1 VLALRFAVERETAAS
16 LRYYGL
22 ALAASGA
29 LGFAANVAPTN
40 WTITHC
46 DAIASNSLAG
56 GVFAGLALALAA
68 KLQPLRPMMRG
79 LAVAVSGTLALA
91 VALALDPRCLHGP
104 FVRVDPAIWP
114 MWLDDVREMRPLLP
128 LFRVN
133 PLTVAAIAAFPAAA
147 LLATGALLAQADL
160 RREFGL
166 WAAAA
171 AFITAAFTTVAA
183 IRGFSYAIWLGMPLV
198 AALAPRLFALLRLR
212 VLSARV
218 VASLMLTPMAL
229 SSGAITIADANGLR
243 DTDSFA
249 RPESRHCIASAS
261 YAPLT
266 RLPPGLVVT
275 DVSHGPYLLALTPH
289 SVMSAPYHR
298 LGHGIGIAHKALA
311 SPPDMARRL
320 LAEAK
325 VDYVMICGPRP
336 PDGLPEP
343 ARSRSL
349 WGALQTGAVPGWLE
363 PVPGMQP
370 FAVYRVRS

>member
-1 VLALRFAVERETAAS
+1 
-16 LRYYGL
+16 
-22 ALAASGA
+22 
-29 LGFAANVAPTN
+29 VAPTN

-133 PLTVAAIAAFPAAA
+133 PLTAAAIAAFPAAA

-212 VLSARV
+212 VLPDRV

-229 SSGAITIADANGLR
+229 ASGAITIADANGLR

-275 DVSHGPYLLALTPH
+275 DVSYGPYLLALTPH
-289 SVMSAPYHR
+289 SVMSAPTTGWAMASASRTRRWPRHR
-298 LGHGIGIAHKALA
+298 TWPAA
-311 SPPDMARRL
+311 SWPKP
-320 LAEAK
+320 K
-325 VDYVMICGPRP
+325 
-336 PDGLPEP
+336 
-343 ARSRSL
+343 
-349 WGALQTGAVPGWLE
+349 WTT
-363 PVPGMQP
+363 
-370 FAVYRVRS
+370 

>member
-1 VLALRFAVERETAAS
+1 
-16 LRYYGL
+16 
-22 ALAASGA
+22 
-29 LGFAANVAPTN
+29 
-40 WTITHC
+40 
-46 DAIASNSLAG
+46 
-56 GVFAGLALALAA
+56 
-68 KLQPLRPMMRG
+68 MMRG

-261 YAPLT
+261 YAPPDAPAA
-266 RLPPGLVVT
+266 RPGGDGRQPWAVSARPDAAFGHVRSLPPAGPWHRHRAQGVGLAT
-275 DVSHGPYLLALTPH
+275 GHGPPPPGRSQSGLRDDLRPSATGRVARARSQPEPLGCLADWGGT
-289 SVMSAPYHR
+289 R
-298 LGHGIGIAHKALA
+298 
-311 SPPDMARRL
+311 MARTGAGDAAVRGL
-320 LAEAK
+320 SGSVLIAEASSPIGGRQVLAAK
-325 VDYVMICGPRP
+325 GPP
-336 PDGLPEP
+336 PI
-343 ARSRSL
+343 
-349 WGALQTGAVPGWLE
+349 
-363 PVPGMQP
+363 
-370 FAVYRVRS
+370 